1 MYVCEKRARGVHMLK
16 NARCKTSQRVA
27 LFDGAITMFQSQ
39 GLNPQERYLQRV
51 LINTP
56 RGHPTLAIARF
67 ESPGEHLP
75 TELMETPRGHQDL
88 AIARLNTPHGHQNL
102 AIARF
107 KSPGASDF
115 KTSDP
120 QNRAPSQAVMG
131 LAQAVAG
138 ETLLG
143 PLWPRFP
150 SSLSR
155 PNPMLGGIGP

>member
-1 MYVCEKRARGVHMLK
+1 MHVCENHARGVHMLK
-16 NARCKTSQRVA
+16 NARCKTSERVT
-27 LFDGAITMFQSQ
+27 LFDGAIARFESQ

-51 LINTP
+51 LINTH

-75 TELMETPRGHQDL
+75 TELMETPRGHQSL
-88 AIARLNTPHGHQNL
+88 AIAKLNTPHRHQNL
-102 AIARF
+102 AIARI

-131 LAQAVAG
+131 LAQAVAS

-143 PLWPRFP
+143 PPWPRFP

-155 PNPMLGGIGP
+155 PKSMLGGIGP